1 MAFMDYT
8 PIGAVSNWAFQNP
21 AKKASG
27 YLDQIPETL
36 RPYFEPYINAGQG
49 TIPTLQGQ
57 YNNLLN
63 NPGDLYKSLSS
74 GYQSS
79 PGYEFSKNQAL
90 GAIDNAAAA
99 GGMLGTQ
106 QHQQQAGQTA
116 TNLANQDFNNYLN
129 QIFGLYGT
137 GLSGAQGM
145 FNTGFNASS
154 NYGEDLAQA
163 LMSQANLSYAGQQNQ
178 NNFRGGLLESLSGLA
193 GGFF

>member
-1 MAFMDYT
+1 MALMDYT

-21 AKKASG
+21 ANKASG

-36 RPYFEPYINAGQG
+36 RPYFEPYIKAGQG

-63 NPGDLYKSLSS
+63 NPGELYQKLAS

-79 PGYEFSKNQAL
+79 PGYDFAKKQAL

-99 GGMLGTQ
+99 GGSLGSMG
-106 QHQQQAGQTA
+106 HQQQAGEMA
-116 TNLANQDFNNYLN
+116 TNLANKDFNDYLN
-129 QIFGLYGT
+129 QILGLYGS
-137 GLSGAQGM
+137 GLSGTQDM
-145 FNTGFNASS
+145 FKTGFGAST
-154 NYGEDLAQA
+154 NFGEDLAQA
-163 LMSQANLSYAGQQNQ
+163 LMSQGNLAYAGQQNQ
-178 NNFRGGLLESLSGLA
+178 NNFRGGLLQSLAGLA